1 MALCAKKTVSWA
13 PDDSLTQ
20 VREYYFYDNVTGEAL
35 SGQAARNQAKL
46 EALGSC
52 WRETSRIMRVCKT
65 ATPYSARARALF
77 DFAEKQALALE
88 DPCLFLI
95 GMQWRYCAGRNGRP
109 EEIEIDE
116 QELSVADDDT
126 SDSSSDESAEGEGE
140 DTEEQLID
148 TDNQKNEAEL
158 DWEMLETPTDEP
170 ANKPADTAS
179 LSTFAMRTLIGDTT
193 PPALA
198 SLSAQ
203 LAASIKNAISIAVIE
218 EDDGEDEWDE
228 CDVPLPDEGI
238 SITEPLDEWQT
249 IGRHEATRA
258 RIAAK

>member
-20 VREYYFYDNVTGEAL
+20 VREYYFYDDVTGKAL
-35 SGQAARNQAKL
+35 SGQEARNQAKL

-65 ATPYSARARALF
+65 ARPYSTRARELF

-95 GMQWRYCAGRNGRP
+95 GIQWRYCAGRSGRP
-109 EEIEIDE
+109 EEIEIDQ

-140 DTEEQLID
+140 QSEVQLID
-148 TDNQKNEAEL
+148 TENKENEAEL

-170 ANKPADTAS
+170 AAETSVPT
-179 LSTFAMRTLIGDTT
+179 RPLIGDTI

-238 SITEPLDEWQT
+238 STTEPLDEWQT

-258 RIAAK
+258 RARIAAK

>member
-1 MALCAKKTVSWA
+1 MALSSKKSVSWA
-13 PDDSLTQ
+13 SDDYLTQ
-20 VREYYFYDNVTGEAL
+20 VKEYYFYDDITGEAL

-52 WRETSRIMRVCKT
+52 WRETSRIMRVCKN
-65 ATPYSARARALF
+65 AMPYSARARELF

-95 GMQWRYCAGRNGRP
+95 GIQWRYCAGRSGRP
-109 EEIEIDE
+109 EEVEIDE
-116 QELSVADDDT
+116 QEACIADDDA

-140 DTEEQLID
+140 YSEEQLIG
-148 TDNQKNEAEL
+148 TDNQKDEEEL
-158 DWEMLETPTDEP
+158 DWEMLETPTDDP
-170 ANKPADTAS
+170 AAETSVPTRS
-179 LSTFAMRTLIGDTT
+179 LIGDTI

-203 LAASIKNAISIAVIE
+203 LAATIKNAISIAVIE
-218 EDDGEDEWDE
+218 EDDEEDEWEE

-238 SITEPLDEWQT
+238 STTEPLDEWQT

-258 RIAAK
+258 RIATM